1 MGKVEKLVALTDA
14 KLKVLKPKHAR
25 YTVGDSRGLAIEV
38 FPTGGMGWR
47 FRYQLNGRTEKVTLG
62 KYPDVSLKLA
72 RQKRDA
78 FATAVAKG
86 ESPAR
91 TKQLIKAGGEDAAL
105 LCRFG
110 DRYYR
115 EVIEKSRRH
124 PMATRSR
131 LDNQIYPTLGHK
143 SLDRITA
150 LEVQTLIFRKRD
162 EGYIAAAGE
171 LRALLFGIFEYA
183 IVCGLTSVNPVRATP
198 MRFVFRPKPR
208 TRNLSPKEIAIF
220 LKKLYGSKTRR
231 QLQIALHLILL
242 TLVRKSE
249 LRLAYWRDVH
259 LEKGEWH
266 IPQEQSKTGKPHIVY
281 LSRRA
286 ISLFEQLRAFSGS
299 SDLVLPGRA
308 SLKVPFSPSVFNEML
323 ESIDF
328 GIPPFT
334 PHDLR
339 RTGSTLLHEM
349 GYSSDVVEKS
359 LNHTIGG
366 IRGVYNKAEY
376 AEQRKEMLQK
386 WADYVDDL
394 TSQV

>member
-1 MGKVEKLVALTDA
+1 MPLTDA
-14 KLKVLKPKHAR
+14 KLKTLRPKPTR
-25 YTVGDSRGLAIEV
+25 YTVSDSRGLAIEV

-91 TKQLIKAGGEDAAL
+91 TKQLMRAGGDNASL
-105 LCRFG
+105 LCSFG

-124 PMATRSR
+124 SKATRSR

-143 SLDRITA
+143 PLDRITA
-150 LEVQTLIFRKRD
+150 QEVQALVFRKRD
-162 EGYIAAAGE
+162 EGYEAAAGE

-183 IVCGLTSVNPVRATP
+183 IVCGLTSLNPVRATP

-208 TRNLSPKEIAIF
+208 TRNLSPDEIAVF
-220 LKKLYGSKTRR
+220 LEKLYASKTRR

-249 LRLAYWRDVH
+249 LRLAYWKDVH
-259 LEKGEWH
+259 LGKGEWH
-266 IPQEQSKTGKPHIVY
+266 IPKEQSKTGKPHVVY
-281 LSRRA
+281 LSRQS
-286 ISLFEQLRAFSGS
+286 ISLFEQLRAFSGK
-299 SDLVLPGRA
+299 SDLVLPGRS
-308 SLKVPFSPSVFNEML
+308 SLKKPFAPSVFNEML
-323 ESIDF
+323 EGIDF
-328 GIPPFT
+328 GIPLFT

-339 RTGSTLLHEM
+339 RTASTLLHEM

-376 AEQRKEMLQK
+376 AEQRREMLQR

-394 TSQV
+394 KQRA